1 VCGVVAYQSIK
12 PYTRCP
18 NQITMSENN
27 ELSLSPS
34 PSLSLSIL
42 VMEWWAFHWFW
53 FHYYYFDVNWGRG
66 IFLRRS
72 SLGEQT
78 RQCSSSNRERQGNN
92 IRELCKEKKGRW
104 YGLPGT
110 RKEKMTLVIRLSS
123 LPLQLQTCYRGLF
136 KLKRG
141 ARPWDGAP

>member
-1 VCGVVAYQSIK
+1 LTVVVWWPTKVSNLTLDVLIRLPWVK
-12 PYTRCP
+12 
-18 NQITMSENN
+18 TMS
-27 ELSLSPS
+27 S
-34 PSLSLSIL
+34 PSLPLYTSNGMMSLSL
-42 VMEWWAFHWFW
+42 VLVSLLLLWCKTEGEGSFW
-53 FHYYYFDVNWGRG
+53 GG
-66 IFLRRS
+66 LRS
-72 SLGEQT
+72 EKQT

-136 KLKRG
+136 KS
-141 ARPWDGAP
+141 W